1 MTHRRE
7 GNERG
12 APGPLPEK
20 VIPAMLPLDRPL
32 VLASA
37 SPRRRDLL
45 RSLGLSF
52 VQLPSQIEERMLP
65 REPPEQFVLRMA
77 TEKARHGREGAP
89 SPSLIL
95 GCDTVV
101 VIGSRVLGK
110 PRDRSEGRRMLQSLM
125 GKTHLV
131 LSGLALHLL
140 PEEQWASG
148 VSETRVAFHPIPS
161 AALEAYLD
169 TGEYADKAGA
179 YALQGAAS
187 MFVDRIEGSATNVI
201 GLPVELLP
209 PLLRQLGLWFPE
221 A

>member
-1 MTHRRE
+1 
-7 GNERG
+7 
-12 APGPLPEK
+12 
-20 VIPAMLPLDRPL
+20 MLPLDRPL

-37 SPRRRDLL
+37 SPRRCDLL

-52 VQLPSQIEERMLP
+52 LQRPSRIDEQILPH
-65 REPPEQFVLRMA
+65 EPPEAFVLRMA
-77 TEKARHGREGAP
+77 VEKARQGREGAP
-89 SPSLIL
+89 SPCLIL

-110 PRDRSEGRRMLQSLM
+110 PHSRAEGRRMLQSLM
-125 GKTHLV
+125 GKSHLV

-140 PEEQWASG
+140 PEDQWASG
-148 VSETRVAFHPIPS
+148 VSETRVAFHPIPA

-169 TGEYADKAGA
+169 TGEYVDKAGA

-187 MFVDRIEGSATNVI
+187 MFVERIEGSATNVI
-201 GLPVELLP
+201 GLPVDLLP
-209 PLLRQLGLWFPE
+209 PLLRRLGLWFPE